1 MGNRKA
7 QKILFSFLLAF
18 LFISGHSF
26 ASDYSG
32 VWVGKTMPHGPECG
46 FSESFKLLVRG
57 ENFEAISKDV
67 TGARSLSGKIEN
79 GKIKQSINWGMTI
92 DRENQDANEAKLIG
106 GFIDEEKFVG
116 EISAYG
122 YRIEFDREFPV
133 ACSLDIVLAPENV
146 VNAKKKIIKKEDL
159 NSIKIL
165 LKDGLNT
172 REQFDALKKKIEN
185 KDKPAVSKKYNPD
198 LDKKL
203 ESITGLYERKLI
215 SKDEYETIRK
225 KLLGLD

>member
-1 MGNRKA
+1 MFRGEATMRYWG
-7 QKILFSFLLAF
+7 LLTTF
-18 LFISGHSF
+18 LFALSCASSLSF

-32 VWVGKTMPHGPECG
+32 VWVGKTMPHDPECG

-146 VNAKKKIIKKEDL
+146 VNAKKKIIKKED
-159 NSIKIL
+159 
-165 LKDGLNT
+165 
-172 REQFDALKKKIEN
+172 
-185 KDKPAVSKKYNPD
+185 
-198 LDKKL
+198 
-203 ESITGLYERKLI
+203 
-215 SKDEYETIRK
+215 
-225 KLLGLD
+225 

>member
-1 MGNRKA
+1 MFRGEATMRYWG
-7 QKILFSFLLAF
+7 LLPTF
-18 LFISGHSF
+18 LFALSCASSLSF

-146 VNAKKKIIKKEDL
+146 VNAKKKIIKKED
-159 NSIKIL
+159 
-165 LKDGLNT
+165 
-172 REQFDALKKKIEN
+172 
-185 KDKPAVSKKYNPD
+185 PD

-225 KLLGLD
+225 KLIGLD

>member
-146 VNAKKKIIKKEDL
+146 VNAKKKIIKKED
-159 NSIKIL
+159 
-165 LKDGLNT
+165 
-172 REQFDALKKKIEN
+172 
-185 KDKPAVSKKYNPD
+185 PD

>member
-1 MGNRKA
+1 MFRGEAMMRNWG
-7 QKILFSFLLAF
+7 LLPTF
-18 LFISGHSF
+18 LFALSCASSLSF

-146 VNAKKKIIKKEDL
+146 VNAKKKIIKKED
-159 NSIKIL
+159 
-165 LKDGLNT
+165 
-172 REQFDALKKKIEN
+172 
-185 KDKPAVSKKYNPD
+185 
-198 LDKKL
+198 
-203 ESITGLYERKLI
+203 
-215 SKDEYETIRK
+215 
-225 KLLGLD
+225 

>member
-7 QKILFSFLLAF
+7 HKLLLSFLLAF

-79 GKIKQSINWGMTI
+79 G
-92 DRENQDANEAKLIG
+92 
-106 GFIDEEKFVG
+106 
-116 EISAYG
+116 
-122 YRIEFDREFPV
+122 
-133 ACSLDIVLAPENV
+133 
-146 VNAKKKIIKKEDL
+146 
-159 NSIKIL
+159 
-165 LKDGLNT
+165 
-172 REQFDALKKKIEN
+172 
-185 KDKPAVSKKYNPD
+185 
-198 LDKKL
+198 
-203 ESITGLYERKLI
+203 
-215 SKDEYETIRK
+215 
-225 KLLGLD
+225 